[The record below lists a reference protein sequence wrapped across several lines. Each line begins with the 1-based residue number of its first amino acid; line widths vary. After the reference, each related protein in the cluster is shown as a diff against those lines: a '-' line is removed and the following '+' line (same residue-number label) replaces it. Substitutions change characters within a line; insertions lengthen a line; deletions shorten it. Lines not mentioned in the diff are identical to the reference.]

1 MCYSCVCVCVCVYV
15 RACMHMRVGDAQEAP
30 RRTDGGRRRRNKEDK
45 VPHLT
50 GPKGKARRALQTVL
64 GVRRRGVHRTWPRH
78 TF

>member
-1 MCYSCVCVCVCVYV
+1 
-15 RACMHMRVGDAQEAP
+15 MHMRVGDAQEAP